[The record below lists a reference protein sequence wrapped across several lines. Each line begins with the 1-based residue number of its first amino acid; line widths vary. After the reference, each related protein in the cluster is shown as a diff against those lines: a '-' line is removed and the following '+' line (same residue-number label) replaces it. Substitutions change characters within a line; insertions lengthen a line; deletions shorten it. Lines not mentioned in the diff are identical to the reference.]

1 MHLRNPPPPWHDL
14 IISFPMKNT
23 PPINLPTK
31 VCTHKKLFLE
41 KFPHT
46 LGGETIWQCIPYV
59 RKIYRPGDNLLITIN
74 EILISEV

>member
-14 IISFPMKNT
+14 TISFPMKNT

-46 LGGETIWQCIPYV
+46 LGGETI
-59 RKIYRPGDNLLITIN
+59 
-74 EILISEV
+74 